1 MLVGFH
7 SLVEVALLS
16 WKGLDISAAFL
27 LFLALDCEAGVL
39 IRAEAVAAGAGVEN
53 VKVSET
59 DTFGV

>member
-7 SLVEVALLS
+7 SLVEGALLS
-16 WKGLDISAAFL
+16 RGGLDISAAFL
-27 LFLALDCEAGVL
+27 LFLVLDCEAGVL
-39 IRAEAVAAGAGVEN
+39 MGAEGVAAGAGFED